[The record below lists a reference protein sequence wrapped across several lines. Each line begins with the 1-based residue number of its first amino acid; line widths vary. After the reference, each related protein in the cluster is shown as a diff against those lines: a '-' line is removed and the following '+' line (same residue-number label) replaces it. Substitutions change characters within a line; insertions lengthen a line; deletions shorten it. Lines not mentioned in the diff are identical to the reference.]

1 MRGGRAV
8 YRLLPCITA
17 LALAGPGAWAGD
29 ITYKYR
35 ENDGT
40 VWFTDRKPSGARMR
54 DFEFLGYHGRPP
66 ASSSC
71 RGASRADLERRAER
85 IRTPMERLAARHGV
99 DRLLVKAIIAVE
111 SCFDPR
117 AVSRVGARGLMQLM
131 PGTAGRLGV
140 QDAFDVNENLGAG
153 ISFFSRLHDRYGGDT
168 RLALAAYNAGPS
180 AVDRH
185 QDVPPYT
192 ETQQYVRRVLARWHA
207 YRGLAEP

>member
-1 MRGGRAV
+1 MKGAAAH
-8 YRLLPCITA
+8 RLLAGVAA
-17 LALAGPGAWAGD
+17 LALAGPPAWGGD

-35 ENDGT
+35 EDDGT
-40 VWFTDRKPSGARMR
+40 VWFTDRKPSGARMD

-71 RGASRADLERRAER
+71 EGKSRAELEQRAER

-111 SCFDPR
+111 SCFDPQ

-131 PGTAGRLGV
+131 PGTAKRLGV
-140 QDAFDVNENLGAG
+140 QDAFDINENLGGG

-185 QDVPPYT
+185 QGVPPYT
-192 ETQQYVRRVLARWHA
+192 ETQRYVRRVLARWQT
-207 YRGLAEP
+207 YLGLAEP

>member
-1 MRGGRAV
+1 MRPLLACIAV
-8 YRLLPCITA
+8 
-17 LALAGPGAWAGD
+17 LALAATPARGGD
-29 ITYKYR
+29 VTYKYR
-35 ENDGT
+35 EDDGT
-40 VWFTDRKPSGARMR
+40 VWFTDRKPSGARMQ

-71 RGASRADLERRAER
+71 RGASRADLEQRAER
-85 IRTPMERLAARHGV
+85 IRTPMERLASRHGV

-111 SCFDPR
+111 SCFDPQ

-131 PGTAGRLGV
+131 PGTASRLGV
-140 QDAFDVNENLGAG
+140 EDAFDINENLGAG
-153 ISFFSRLHDRYGGDT
+153 IAFFSRLQDRYGGDL

-185 QDVPPYT
+185 QDVPPYA
-192 ETQQYVRRVLARWHA
+192 ETQRYVRRVLARWQA